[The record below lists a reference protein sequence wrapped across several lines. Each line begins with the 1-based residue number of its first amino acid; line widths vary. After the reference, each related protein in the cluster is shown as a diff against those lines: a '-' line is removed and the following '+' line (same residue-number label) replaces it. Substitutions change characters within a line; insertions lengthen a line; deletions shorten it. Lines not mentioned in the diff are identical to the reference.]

1 MNLLAKLIA
10 LFACIDAFAQPVV
23 YPPTKAVDEL
33 ISAHG
38 VSVPDPYRWLENIDD
53 PQVKEWRAK
62 QNDFAMKF
70 LGDPSTRSKVSKRLQ
85 EIGAVASESL
95 PVVNADRYVW
105 LQRVPNM
112 EYSVLK
118 ISDADSKSESTLVNP
133 NTIEPGLS
141 IASFNV
147 SPDGGMVA
155 YRTRKNGTQG
165 FSLRIKSIDSGENFP
180 EVLTVSSVS
189 SSSGIGWSKDNRGF
203 YYVRK
208 VTSESTANNASTL
221 NYDAIYFHRIG
232 TSQNDDVHVWGNA
245 ATAQVRYS
253 AKTYPDGNYL
263 FVRTWEKSALSNGFI
278 VIPLNDS
285 VPSLEKVTRIATD
298 FKSSNYS
305 MGMHDGRLIILT
317 NADSPNYRIVEV
329 DLSNPVQS
337 NWKTIIAE
345 TASVLDDAIFMN
357 DQYFALY
364 MEHAASKAV
373 IYNVD
378 GKQISN
384 AVLPGIGSVG
394 NMMPDQRNG
403 RILFSYS
410 SLNQPPSLYYFD
422 MRTFKSST
430 YKASSVPFN
439 ATPYEVSREFVTARD
454 GTKVPVFLA
463 YKKGLRRDGSNPF
476 ILHGYGGFKVS
487 MQPKFGTREAVWLE
501 MGGSIALASV
511 RGGGEYGET
520 WYKAGSLLN
529 KKNSINDFV
538 DVAGWL
544 VKQRYTN
551 PKKLA
556 IAGASNGGLLVSAAA
571 NAKPE
576 LFASV
581 LNAFGLTDMLRYE
594 SSKTGFDWTDEFGTV
609 KNELQFKNLLSYS
622 PQSNI
627 VSNRDYPAI
636 LALSAELDD
645 RVLPW
650 HQSKYIAA
658 LQTSNT
664 GPSPKLLRVYSKT
677 GHGFGTSVSTEVE
690 QQTDQLLFFA
700 TTLGIAIK

>member
-1 MNLLAKLIA
+1 MNRFAKLIA
-10 LFACIDAFAQPVV
+10 LFACIDAFAQPLV
-23 YPPTKAVDEL
+23 YPPTKTVDEQ

-53 PQVKEWRAK
+53 PQVKEWRSK

-70 LGDPSTRSKVSKRLQ
+70 LGDPSTRSRVSTRLQ

-95 PVVNADRYVW
+95 PIVNAGRYVR
-105 LQRVPNM
+105 LQRVPGM
-112 EYSVLK
+112 EYSVLQ
-118 ISDADSKSESTLVNP
+118 ISDADSKNESILVNP

-165 FSLRIKSIDSGENFP
+165 FSLRVNSIDTGENFP
-180 EVLTVSSVS
+180 EILTVSSVS
-189 SSSGIGWSKDNRGF
+189 SSSGIGWSKDNLGF

-208 VTSESTANNASTL
+208 VNPESTANNASTVSF
-221 NYDAIYFHRIG
+221 DAIYFHRIG
-232 TSQNDDVHVWGNA
+232 TSQKDDVHVWGSA

-278 VIPLNDS
+278 VIPLNNG

-305 MGMHDGRLIILT
+305 MGMHDGRLIMLT

-364 MEHAASKAV
+364 IENAASKAV

-384 AVLPGIGSVG
+384 PVLPGIGSVG
-394 NMMPDQRNG
+394 HMTPDQRNG

-410 SLNQPPSLYYFD
+410 SLNQPPSHYYFD

-487 MQPKFGTREAVWLE
+487 MKPTFGIREAVWLE

-538 DVAGWL
+538 DVANWL

-594 SSKTGFDWTDEFGTV
+594 SSKTAFDWTDEFGSV
-609 KNELQFKNLLSYS
+609 KNEVQFKNLLSYS

-627 VSNRDYPAI
+627 LSNREYPAI
-636 LALSAELDD
+636 LTLSAELDD

-658 LQTSNT
+658 LQNSNT
-664 GPSPKLLRVYSKT
+664 GPAPKLLRVYGKT

-700 TTLGIAIK
+700 STLGMTVQ